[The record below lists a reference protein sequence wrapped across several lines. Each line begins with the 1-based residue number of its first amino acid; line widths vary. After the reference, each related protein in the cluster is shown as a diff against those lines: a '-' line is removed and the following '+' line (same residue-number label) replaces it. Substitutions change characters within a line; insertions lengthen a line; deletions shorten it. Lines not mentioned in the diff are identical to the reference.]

1 MGKSK
6 SLNPADAERKKARL
20 REIKKNKANRTAQRA
35 EKLFSSPEALRAE
48 IDKWRRLR
56 PGQIGEDGEK
66 LDPASIANRI
76 KKLEESLATLLRQR
90 RVRRCARGSRVPLR
104 RAQTRGTPTLGT
116 TRKALLWARRGA
128 PLRAARRA
136 PPQLTRH
143 AMRRRKLRLR
153 RRQRRRGPR

>member
-90 RVRRCARGSRVPLR
+90 RVRRCARGWRVALR
-104 RAQTRGTPTLGT
+104 RAQARSAPTLGT
-116 TRKALLWARRGA
+116 TRKAALWACRCE
-128 PLRAARRA
+128 PLRAVRCAL
-136 PPQLTRH
+136 PLLTRH
-143 AMRRRKLRLR
+143 AVRRRRPR
-153 RRQRRRGPR
+153 RRRRRRRRGPR